1 MDANT
6 LITLL
11 FGAGGAGALA
21 GVANLVAALRKG
33 RLANEETL
41 IARLN
46 VDSRQQGERADR
58 ADTELASARREFESE
73 AATLRRQ
80 RDRAR
85 DRAAE
90 FRTLLIGE
98 GRSDVPTLDDLYV

>member
-21 GVANLVAALRKG
+21 GIANLVAALRKG

-46 VDSRQQGERADR
+46 VDSRQQGERADK
-58 ADTELASARREFESE
+58 ADTDLTTARREFEVES
-73 AATLRRQ
+73 ATLRRQ

-90 FRTLLIGE
+90 FRTLLIGA